1 MACACSTSPA
11 ATRFDAATTHAAA
24 QSARRVLGALVP
36 AWAETALERIEYLPG
51 GYTNRNYR
59 VEIDG
64 GAFALRIVEGRAP
77 HTAELAY
84 LDLDLAPDVVAYDPR
99 HGHLLTRWID
109 GDVVAH
115 APLSPAEGAAYL
127 ADLHNAVPLGIA
139 RYDYAAEIGAF
150 FRQARAAGRL
160 DAEVEA
166 VFDELRWQPAL
177 RCGCHN
183 DLNPWNIIRA
193 HGTGENVPAVFR
205 TLDWESAGDN
215 DPLFDLAG
223 LALGFGWSAE
233 DALACLHAYCEQRR
247 IRLAPSP
254 EARLDAALC
263 AYRIREYAWAAAQT
277 AAGAGREEIREQ
289 EALMRRAVL
298 DSPA

>member
-11 ATRFDAATTHAAA
+11 ATRFDAATTHADA
-24 QSARRVLGALVP
+24 QSALGVLAALVP
-36 AWAETALERIEYLPG
+36 AWAETAPERIEYLPG

-64 GAFALRIVEGRAP
+64 GAFALRIVDGRTP
-77 HTAELAY
+77 HPAELAY
-84 LDLDLAPDVVAYDPR
+84 LDLDLAPEVVACDQR
-99 HGHLLTRWID
+99 RGHLLTRWIE

-115 APLSPAEGAAYL
+115 APLSPATGATYL
-127 ADLHNAVPLGIA
+127 ADLHNAVPLGIR
-139 RYDYAAEIGAF
+139 RYDYAAEVGAF
-150 FRQARAAGRL
+150 FRQARAADRL

-166 VFDELRWQPAL
+166 VFHGMRWQPAL

-193 HGTGENVPAVFR
+193 RGAENAPTAFR

-247 IRLAPSP
+247 IRVAPSP
-254 EARLDAALC
+254 EVRLRTAMR
-263 AYRIREYAWAAAQT
+263 AYRIREYAWAAAQIAT
-277 AAGAGREEIREQ
+277 GADREEIREQ
-289 EALMRRAVL
+289 ETSMRRAVL
-298 DSPA
+298 DAPA